1 MPDTG
6 RSNSLIDKPSY
17 ILPQTPPS
25 IPPSSPYSFFFGL
38 IWREFRY
45 RALALGLLSVAG
57 MGLMGL
63 EPLLLRDLVNT
74 LQAKPVNGQ
83 AAMSLFYLVVG
94 VWFVSM
100 ACNRL
105 SDWVELHTSPALR
118 MRAQEALYA
127 WLDGHS
133 PTFFQSHMTGNLA
146 QKVKQVGTAVLS
158 LLDIIFD
165 HFVRLLVAVVMAAVV
180 LSEVPAHF
188 FWSFMVWLVVFLGVS
203 WWFAKRVLPLSKAF
217 GEAASHSTGILS
229 DITSHMDAVRANAR
243 QDFERERF
251 QEALES
257 EKAASIRTRRFLLAM
272 MLGLYSALLGFQA
285 LFIGLGVNAYLANE
299 VSLGDVVMMIS
310 LSAILVTNIWG
321 MSQQLQ
327 GFYDQTGILQAALSI
342 VGQPHN
348 VKEAPNARP
357 LRVLGGEIV
366 FEGVRYGYDTNKP
379 LFENLNLRIAA
390 GEKVGLVGPSGAGK
404 SSLIKLLRR
413 HQDLLAGSIRI
424 DGQDIALVTFDSLN
438 KAIGDVPQE
447 PAMFHR
453 SLRENIAYANPQVSE
468 ADLQRAIALAHC
480 LPFIEARPEGLQAV
494 VGERGLRLSGGE
506 RQRVALARAFVKNA
520 PILILDE
527 ATSAL
532 DSQSERLIQ
541 DALWKLCQG
550 RTVIAIAHRL
560 STLRSMDRI
569 VVLNHGVIVE
579 EGTHD
584 QLLGAGGL
592 YSLLW
597 HQEVGHEASRSI

>member
-1 MPDTG
+1 
-6 RSNSLIDKPSY
+6 
-17 ILPQTPPS
+17 
-25 IPPSSPYSFFFGL
+25 
-38 IWREFRY
+38 
-45 RALALGLLSVAG
+45 
-57 MGLMGL
+57 
-63 EPLLLRDLVNT
+63 
-74 LQAKPVNGQ
+74 
-83 AAMSLFYLVVG
+83 
-94 VWFVSM
+94 
-100 ACNRL
+100 
-105 SDWVELHTSPALR
+105 
-118 MRAQEALYA
+118 
-127 WLDGHS
+127 
-133 PTFFQSHMTGNLA
+133 
-146 QKVKQVGTAVLS
+146 
-158 LLDIIFD
+158 
-165 HFVRLLVAVVMAAVV
+165 
-180 LSEVPAHF
+180 
-188 FWSFMVWLVVFLGVS
+188 
-203 WWFAKRVLPLSKAF
+203 
-217 GEAASHSTGILS
+217 
-229 DITSHMDAVRANAR
+229 
-243 QDFERERF
+243 
-251 QEALES
+251 
-257 EKAASIRTRRFLLAM
+257 
-272 MLGLYSALLGFQA
+272 
-285 LFIGLGVNAYLANE
+285 

-327 GFYDQTGILQAALSI
+327 GFYDQTGILQAALSV